1 MHKVGFYK
9 RNKRKEKVP
18 LYQLQSSQRSRLT
31 MSDVE
36 YLSSNMQFSRVL
48 YSGMA
53 TRTVGYGGV
62 WRTGVIESTRVSLLP

>member
-1 MHKVGFYK
+1 
-9 RNKRKEKVP
+9 
-18 LYQLQSSQRSRLT
+18 